1 MLEWVLEEDKSEC
14 VCVDISVVKEGTCP
28 RSLNRVGGGHGTRLA
43 PYAAAVV
50 IAAVVIAAVVIAAYM
65 ACVVNLA
72 DALVISTIV
81 VSVDE
86 FSFFH

>member
-50 IAAVVIAAVVIAAYM
+50 IAAVVIAAYM

>member
-43 PYAAAVV
+43 PY
-50 IAAVVIAAVVIAAYM
+50 
-65 ACVVNLA
+65 